1 MKFRYLL
8 ASVLLALPMA
18 ACGAEDASTP
28 QPDADAAGA
37 EGGSDSVTI
46 AVVAPLSGFAANY
59 GPETRQGVDLALAR
73 FGAEAGVEV
82 ELIEVDEDVADATQ
96 TVQRVTRAV
105 EEQGADIVLGP
116 IFGSSQQAVAPY
128 LDGQGVPM
136 VTFLGGSQD
145 LAGETGT
152 GIVWPGA
159 DEVTARP
166 LGHYAATELGY
177 DTIATLAPDY
187 AYGQAVVEGIVG
199 AFEEEGGTVAQQQ
212 WVPLGTTDMLQYA
225 TGLDR
230 DVDALAMWLVPA
242 DAAAFVTEYR
252 NLGIDVPLLMF
263 QGVFDPT
270 FQEIGGQ
277 LQGELGLNEYNPQL
291 DNPQNQALLDDYQAE
306 YDDTPN
312 QTTAFAYTAT
322 QFILDALEQTGG
334 GTELQQLRAALADAE
349 IDTVIG
355 PATFTADGIAQSNRY
370 MVEATELDGRYIWEP
385 IQTYEGV
392 GAPVE

>member
-1 MKFRYLL
+1 MKLRHLT
-8 ASVLLALPMA
+8 VGVVLALMAA
-18 ACGAEDASTP
+18 ACGADAP
-28 QPDADAAGA
+28 ADPAMGADAVDA
-37 EGGSDSVTI
+37 ESTGEPVTI

-73 FGAEAGVEV
+73 FADDAGVEV
-82 ELIEVDEDVADATQ
+82 ELVEVDEDVADATQ

-116 IFGSSQQAVAPY
+116 VFGSSQQAVAPY
-128 LDGQGVPM
+128 LAGQGVPM
-136 VTFLGGSQD
+136 VTFLGGSQG
-145 LAGETGT
+145 LAGDGGT

-166 LGHYAATELGY
+166 LGEYAATELGY
-177 DTIATLAPDY
+177 ETIATLAPDY
-187 AYGQAVVEGIVG
+187 AYGQAVAEGMAS
-199 AFEEEGGTVAQQQ
+199 AFEEQGGTVAQKQ

-225 TGLDR
+225 TALDR

-252 NLGIDVPLLMF
+252 NLGIEIPLLMF

-270 FQEIGGQ
+270 FQEIGDQ

-291 DNPQNQALLDDYQAE
+291 DNPQNTALLEDYRAEHDDI
-306 YDDTPN
+306 PN
-312 QTTAFAYTAT
+312 QTTAFAYTAM
-322 QFILDALEQTGG
+322 QFILHALGETDGS
-334 GTELQQLRAALADAE
+334 TTVDDLRAALAEAE
-349 IDTVIG
+349 LDTVIG

-370 MVEATELDGRYIWEP
+370 VVQATEADGRFIWEP
-385 IQTYEGV
+385 IETYEGV
-392 GAPVE
+392 GAPLE